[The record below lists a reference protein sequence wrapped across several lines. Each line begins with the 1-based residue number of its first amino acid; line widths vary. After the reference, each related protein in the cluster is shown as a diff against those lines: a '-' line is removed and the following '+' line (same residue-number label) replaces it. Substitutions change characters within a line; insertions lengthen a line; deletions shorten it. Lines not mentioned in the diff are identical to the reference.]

1 MGIFRHLGE
10 IEGSGI
16 LPGGSSGGF
25 SEFDSLA
32 EFPEDGV
39 TGLIYVAVDTER
51 IYRWNGTA
59 YVELSASGAIWG
71 QISGVIGSQTDLMS
85 HLSTNYAPVGHSHAF
100 AALTAKPTT
109 LSGYGIVDAYPLAGN
124 PSGFLTSIPD
134 GSVTLAKQA
143 AVASGSVF
151 YRRTVGAGSPE
162 VHDLSALKSD
172 LGLTGVNSGDQDLS
186 GYLQSSVAAA
196 TYVALAGS
204 YSNPAWITAID
215 VAKVTGLSA
224 ALAVKADLVGGV
236 IPSSQIPSIAIVEY
250 LGSVASQ
257 AAMLA
262 LNGDRGDWC
271 LRSDLGTTW
280 VLSADDSS
288 LLSSWTQLLYPT
300 APVTS
305 VAGRTGAVTLTHTD
319 IGGLGT
325 LATQSGTFSGNSS
338 GTNTGDQDLSAYAT
352 TAAVSAGYQPLNG
365 NLTTIAGLAATSD
378 NFLQSK
384 AGAWASRTVAQVKAD
399 LGLSGTNSGDQTI
412 TLTGDVTGSGTGS
425 FAATISNSVVTNA
438 MLAGSISIGKLAIT
452 GTPDGTKFLADNGS
466 WQVPAGGGGGGGGI
480 ASINGDATAAQLLT
494 VGTAG
499 TDFAIDSVT
508 TAGTSVFNLPNASA
522 TARGVITTGA
532 QTIAGNKSFTGNLI
546 VTQTASTSGSPALV
560 TLTGAAH
567 TTLAASTEATDADFN
582 SARTV
587 QWATGALATQ
597 RTFRFQA
604 QTLAFVGASVVTTAS
619 TLSISGAPIAGTN
632 ATITNAY
639 ALNVESGNSNFGGN
653 IVSSGTIKAGT
664 GTTITIGTSGVGG
677 ILWST
682 GSLIY
687 DDGFVCPIV
696 RASGFRMQGA
706 SLNYINTGL
715 HWGASLPSAMSLVS
729 DDSSTIL
736 AVRGGAT
743 AQTFRV
749 YNTYTSATV
758 GEYGQ
763 QSWVSNEFRIGTAV
777 GSAGGTQRS
786 TVIGAWNAAGT
797 FTPGLTVSS
806 GGYLSGTI
814 MASAGTRTW
823 GWGYHSSGPGTYG
836 GAYMSGNDMY
846 IDVKGGANKKFY
858 LRNAS
863 ANICCWDMDT
873 GSYVMSNIAATS
885 GAITEFTL
893 TAAAHT
899 GQTAS
904 TEASSV
910 VFDLSATKTWAA
922 GAITTQ
928 RAFRITA
935 PTYAFASAST
945 ITSAITLEVTAPVA
959 GTNATFTKAVAISCV
974 GDLRLASSAAG
985 VTNTNSSYFMRFSG
999 SGTGAPYFGTSSKN
1013 YLVASTSG
1021 MAMCTDMYYGWAN
1034 DNTNVVGGSPLALA
1048 LYFDAWGVLA
1058 LRNSTNPQTFRV
1070 YNTHTSATNCE
1081 YGQQAWSSSE
1091 FRIGTAVGSAGGSQ
1105 RSTVIGSW
1113 NAAGTFSPFFTVNT
1127 NGQTTTTFNTGAV
1140 SVGHSVV
1147 GTDGTTYWQ
1156 LGSVLQSGNS
1166 YVQLTAAGAAGTAQ
1180 GRLNL
1185 GAGYLYVEGGP
1196 TTTGIKSYG
1205 SLTLVPAALGGSGG
1219 LIVTQTVATSGSP
1232 TAFTL
1237 TGAAHTTLTLSTE
1250 CTDANFDFA
1259 RTKQFATGALTTQ
1272 RTMRIQAETLA
1283 FVAAS
1288 VVTTASTL
1296 SISGAPIAGTNAT
1309 ITNAYALN
1317 VESGKSMFGGE
1328 VLAVYSSPR
1337 FFVGDT
1343 AASAI
1348 GVGGKISLGFDSS
1361 YGNGG
1366 WTEIKC
1372 YKETAAAGNVDA
1384 NVLVQCFNSTFGGT
1398 RPHTFF
1404 GHAGNLDVLNA
1415 FTSLANFESIRVKPN
1430 TGAAYQIGS
1439 AIGSAGG
1446 TARAIT
1452 FGHWNAA
1459 GTFVGTAQ
1467 ITTAGRFGDTGG
1479 LANSLVI
1486 GEGSSVAANN
1496 STAIGYGA
1504 STSSADCVAI
1514 GTWASC
1520 TTGGS
1525 QPASVSIGRS
1535 CRSFGGHAVSIGYDT
1550 NSAGTT
1556 GQYQGVNIGATS
1568 RGGYYSVA
1576 IGFDAW
1582 AYGSNPQFSVAIGH
1596 SARAQFAYSIA
1607 LGYQSTTTVSYQFVC
1622 GSASN
1627 QINDVFFGKGVASG
1641 SPSSA
1646 TINGTGGSGTNI
1658 VGADIIIAGGKGTG
1672 TGVGGSVRIKVAPA
1686 GSTGSAVNSLVDAVV
1701 VDSTQDVSLAAHLNV
1716 GGQVCIDHYAT
1727 AAIQKFRRANGS
1739 LGSPAQVGSG
1749 GTIGMMA
1756 SYGYHDGAAFH
1767 TGIGAYISF
1776 ISAEAYTSTSQAT
1789 DIRFATTETGAT
1801 TATVRMTLTSAGV
1814 LAFEDAANIAA
1825 GTTTGT
1831 KIGTS
1836 ATQKIGF
1843 WNATPIV
1850 QPTTSVAAATIVPG
1864 AGTGV
1869 KDDDTFDGYTL
1880 AQFIKAVRNTGLLA

>member
-10 IEGSGI
+10 IEDSGI

-25 SEFDSLA
+25 SEFDTLA
-32 EFPEDGV
+32 EFPVDGV

-100 AALTAKPTT
+100 AALTSKPTT

-186 GYLQSSVAAA
+186 GYLQSSVAAT

-305 VAGRTGAVTLTHTD
+305 VAGRTGAVTLTYSD

-378 NFLQSK
+378 NFLQAK

-399 LGLSGTNSGDQTI
+399 LGLTGTNSGDQTI
-412 TLTGDVTGSGTGS
+412 TLTGDVTGSGVGS
-425 FAATISNSVVTNA
+425 FVATISNAAVTNA
-438 MLAGSISIGKLAIT
+438 MLAGSIDIGKLAIT

-466 WQVPAGGGGGGGGI
+466 WQVPAGGGGGGGI
-480 ASINGDATAAQLLT
+480 ASINGDTTAAQLLT
-494 VGTAG
+494 AGTAG
-499 TDFAIDSVT
+499 TNFAIDST
-508 TAGTSVFNLPNASA
+508 TTPGTSVFNLPDASA
-522 TARGVITTGA
+522 TARGLITTGN
-532 QTIAGNKSFTGNLI
+532 QTIAGAKTFSSAVSISNAANLN
-546 VTQTASTSGSPALV
+546 
-560 TLTGAAH
+560 
-567 TTLAASTEATDADFN
+567 FN
-582 SARTV
+582 S
-587 QWATGALATQ
+587 TGGL
-597 RTFRFQA
+597 
-604 QTLAFVGASVVTTAS
+604 V
-619 TLSISGAPIAGTN
+619 
-632 ATITNAY
+632 
-639 ALNVESGNSNFGGN
+639 FGG
-653 IVSSGTIKAGT
+653 
-664 GTTITIGTSGVGG
+664 GG
-677 ILWST
+677 LV
-682 GSLIY
+682 Y
-687 DDGFVCPIV
+687 DDGGLAPY
-696 RASGFRMQGA
+696 FRNNGIRLQG
-706 SLNYINTGL
+706 SSVDYINTGL
-715 HWGASLPSAMSLVS
+715 YWGVTLSTATALVS
-729 DDSSTIL
+729 DNSATIL
-736 AVRGGAT
+736 AVRGGTT

-758 GEYGQ
+758 GEWGQ
-763 QSWVSNEFRIGTAV
+763 QSWVTNEFRIGTAV
-777 GSAGGTQRS
+777 GSSGGTQRS
-786 TVIGAWNAAGT
+786 TVVGAWNAAGT
-797 FTPGLTVSS
+797 FIPAFTASSSNVSS
-806 GGYLSGTI
+806 YVSVSNNSVQIHSNGDVQIRSDSATNTVYL
-814 MASAGTRTW
+814 
-823 GWGYHSSGPGTYG
+823 
-836 GAYMSGNDMY
+836 
-846 IDVKGGANKKFY
+846 GANSGGSTFSGVCRT
-858 LRNAS
+858 LRPNTGGFTILQPVLTTS
-863 ANICCWDMDT
+863 AFAPI
-873 GSYVMSNIAATS
+873 IATS
-885 GAITEFTL
+885 LG
-893 TAAAHT
+893 AHT
-899 GQTAS
+899 NLTAS
-904 TEASSV
+904 TEAT
-910 VFDLSATKTWAA
+910 DLNFNLSRTVQFAT
-922 GAITTQ
+922 GALITQ
-928 RAFRITA
+928 RAVQITA
-935 PTYAFASAST
+935 PTYSFVGAST
-945 ITSAITLEVTAPVA
+945 VTSAITLEVTAPVA

-985 VTNTNSSYFMRFSG
+985 VTNINSSYFMRFSG

-1021 MAMCTDMYYGWAN
+1021 TAMCTDMYYGWVN

-1058 LRNSTNPQTFRV
+1058 LRNSTNPQTCRV

-1105 RSTVIGSW
+1105 RSTVIGAW
-1113 NAAGTFSPFFTVNT
+1113 NAAGTFTPFITAAS
-1127 NGQTTTTFNTGAV
+1127 TGAV
-1140 SVGHSVV
+1140 SIGGTGVQSKIDNGTISV
-1147 GTDGTTYWQ
+1147 GTGATASGT
-1156 LGSVLQSGNS
+1156 GS
-1166 YVQLTAAGAAGTAQ
+1166 YVFIGPTGHGLNIVNNTVGFVFDTTGTLYVGGFYRTTTQTGVITAAPGTGTDIAGSSLSICGGRGTGTGVGGSITFSTAAAGT
-1180 GRLNL
+1180 
-1185 GAGYLYVEGGP
+1185 
-1196 TTTGIKSYG
+1196 
-1205 SLTLVPAALGGSGG
+1205 
-1219 LIVTQTVATSGSP
+1219 SGSSNNSLV
-1232 TAFTL
+1232 TRL
-1237 TGAAHTTLTLSTE
+1237 TIDSDGISTFSGQV
-1250 CTDANFDFA
+1250 DA
-1259 RTKQFATGALTTQ
+1259 K
-1272 RTMRIQAETLA
+1272 
-1283 FVAAS
+1283 
-1288 VVTTASTL
+1288 
-1296 SISGAPIAGTNAT
+1296 
-1309 ITNAYALN
+1309 YA
-1317 VESGKSMFGGE
+1317 
-1328 VLAVYSSPR
+1328 SPR

-1404 GHAGNLDVLNA
+1404 GHAGNLDILNA
-1415 FTSLANFESIRVKPN
+1415 FTSLTNFESIRVKPN

-1479 LANSLVI
+1479 QANSFVI
-1486 GEGSSVAANN
+1486 GEGSSAAANN

-1556 GQYQGVNIGATS
+1556 GQYQGVNIGAAS

-1576 IGFDAW
+1576 IGFGAY
-1582 AYGSNPQFSVAIGH
+1582 AYGSNPQFSIAIGH
-1596 SARAQFAYSIA
+1596 SAQAQFAYSIS
-1607 LGYQSTTTVSYQFVC
+1607 LGYQSTTAASYQFVC

-1658 VGADIIIAGGKGTG
+1658 AGADIIIAGGKGTG
-1672 TGVGGSVRIKVAPA
+1672 TGVGGSVRIRVSPA

-1739 LGSPAQVGSG
+1739 IGSPAQVGSG

-1789 DIRFATTETGAT
+1789 DIRFATAETGAT